1 MKKMFFAVAAAF
13 VMVSV
18 SNVFANSNV
27 QLGNAGMA
35 QVNDTVDTT
44 VVAPAIPADS
54 TAAPSDSIAQPVGPV
69 TPEASM
75 AVVPTAPADTVVTPV
90 TPEEPATP
98 ATPAVPAD
106 STAKPA
112 VDSTSVAQ

>member
-1 MKKMFFAVAAAF
+1 MKKIFFAVAAAF

-18 SNVFANSNV
+18 SNVFANSNA
-27 QLGNAGMA
+27 QLGNASMA

-44 VVAPAIPADS
+44 VVAPAAPADS
-54 TAAPSDSIAQPVGPV
+54 TAAPSDSAAQPVGPA

-75 AVVPTAPADTVVTPV
+75 AVAPTAPADTVVTPA

-98 ATPAVPAD
+98 ATPAAPAD
-106 STAKPA
+106 STAKPVA
-112 VDSTSVAQ
+112 DSTNVA

>member
-18 SNVFANSNV
+18 SNVFANSNA
-27 QLGNAGMA
+27 QLGNADMA

-44 VVAPAIPADS
+44 VVAPTAPADS
-54 TAAPSDSIAQPVGPV
+54 TEAPSDSAAQPVGPA

-75 AVVPTAPADTVVTPV
+75 AVAPTAPADTVVPPA

-98 ATPAVPAD
+98 ATSAAPAD
-106 STAKPA
+106 STAKPVA
-112 VDSTSVAQ
+112 DSTNVA

>member
-44 VVAPAIPADS
+44 VVAPA
-54 TAAPSDSIAQPVGPV
+54 
-69 TPEASM
+69 
-75 AVVPTAPADTVVTPV
+75 DTVVTPA
-90 TPEEPATP
+90 TPEEPAPP
-98 ATPAVPAD
+98 ATPAAPAD

>member
-1 MKKMFFAVAAAF
+1 MKKIFFAVAAAF

-18 SNVFANSNV
+18 SNVFANGSA
-27 QLGNAGMA
+27 QMGNTGMA

-54 TAAPSDSIAQPVGPV
+54 TAAPSDSAAQPVGPA

-75 AVVPTAPADTVVTPV
+75 AVAPTAPADTVVTP
-90 TPEEPATP
+90 ATP
-98 ATPAVPAD
+98 ATPAAPAD
-106 STAKPA
+106 STAKPVA
-112 VDSTSVAQ
+112 DSTNVA

>member
-1 MKKMFFAVAAAF
+1 MFFAVAAAF

-18 SNVFANSNV
+18 SNVFANSNA
-27 QLGNAGMA
+27 QLGNADMA

-54 TAAPSDSIAQPVGPV
+54 TAAPSDSAAQPVGPA

-75 AVVPTAPADTVVTPV
+75 AVAPTAPADTVVTP
-90 TPEEPATP
+90 ATP
-98 ATPAVPAD
+98 ATPAAPAD
-106 STAKPA
+106 STAKPVA
-112 VDSTSVAQ
+112 DSTNVA

>member
-18 SNVFANSNV
+18 SNVFANSNA

-44 VVAPAIPADS
+44 VVAPADS
-54 TAAPSDSIAQPVGPV
+54 TAAPSDSAAQPVGPA

-75 AVVPTAPADTVVTPV
+75 AVAPTAPADTVVTPA

-98 ATPAVPAD
+98 ATPAAPAD
-106 STAKPA
+106 STAKPVA
-112 VDSTSVAQ
+112 DSTNVA